1 MMNGQITVDRNGEII
16 SDLNSTVSSRGSLQ
30 GSLLGSKG
38 LNSDITSR
46 ESLKGSLVGEENLS
60 GTIGSENSL
69 KGTLMNSGDNLNG
82 AIDSEVPLKGTLNLS
97 NFSGTRNYEKLRNKP
112 SINGIELIGDMTAS
126 DLGIQEDKTF
136 YFEQNEA
143 LDTWIIVHNLNKY
156 PAVSVIDS
164 SGSEVI
170 GEVTYDSINQITIT
184 FKGAFKG
191 KATLN

>member
-30 GSLLGSKG
+30 GSLFGSKG
-38 LNSDITSR
+38 LDSNITSR
-46 ESLKGSLVGEENLS
+46 ESLKGSLVGEKNLN
-60 GTIGSENSL
+60 GEIGSEESL
-69 KGTLMNSGDNLNG
+69 KGTLINNNDNLNG
-82 AIDSEVPLKGTLNLS
+82 TIDSKAPLKGILNIP
-97 NFSGTRNYEKLRNKP
+97 NVSGTKDYEKLRNKP
-112 SINGIELIGDMTAS
+112 SINGIELIGDKTTL
-126 DLGIQEDKTF
+126 DLKIQEDKTF

-143 LDTWIIVHNLNKY
+143 LDTWIIVHNLSKY